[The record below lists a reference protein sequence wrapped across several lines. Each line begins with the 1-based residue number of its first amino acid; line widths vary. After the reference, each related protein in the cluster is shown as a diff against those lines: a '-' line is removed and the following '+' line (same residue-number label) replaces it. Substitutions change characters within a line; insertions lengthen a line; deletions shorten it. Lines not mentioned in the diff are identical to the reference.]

1 MDGANT
7 VPIQVSSGIGLDIA
21 DQAVPVSPT
30 STDGWGELE
39 NGIHEEHES
48 EKDGWDDIEPLEDP
62 KPSPALANIQAA
74 QKRPVSES
82 KPPGNYYSILKTVCN
97 ICRFFGIMWFFYT
110 IFAIFSCNIFRGE
123 LSRYDVKNR
132 TRLVIYHIV

>member
-7 VPIQVSSGIGLDIA
+7 APIQVSSGIGIDIA
-21 DQAVPVSPT
+21 DQAAPVSPT

-74 QKRPVSES
+74 QKRPVSQP
-82 KPPGNYYSILKTVCN
+82 KPPGNYYSILQTV
-97 ICRFFGIMWFFYT
+97 
-110 IFAIFSCNIFRGE
+110 CNIFRG
-123 LSRYDVKNR
+123 N
-132 TRLVIYHIV
+132 YHDMM